1 MAEIIPIAERLHL
14 TRQKEAATQRGRK
27 FQVLEKTLLFTPVEF
42 RCEKCGGIVE
52 PHVSTSHGGGDPP
65 RVPYRFCDICG
76 QEYRDYITRLQ
87 GAGDPGRYWQNEDW
101 QAAWRSW
108 IDYQG
113 RLDRFIKSKEFLQ
126 LVQELKT
133 TGSDG

>member
-1 MAEIIPIAERLHL
+1 MAEIIPIAERLL
-14 TRQKEAATQRGRK
+14 RVQQQEAAAQRDRK
-27 FQVLEKTLLFTPVEF
+27 VQVIEKTLLFTPVEF
-42 RCEKCGGIVE
+42 RCEKCGGMVE
-52 PHVSTSHGGGDPP
+52 PHAGGEPH
-65 RVPYRFCDICG
+65 RVPYRFCETCG
-76 QEYRDYITRLQ
+76 QEYRDFIARLQ

-101 QAAWRSW
+101 QSAWRSW

-113 RLDRFIKSKEFLQ
+113 NLDRFIKSKEFLQ